1 MSNGFIVLSRKM
13 LNWEWKDDPNMV
25 ALWVHILL
33 RCNWKDDRLHGHDIP
48 RGSFLTS
55 YYDLSKE
62 TGIPK
67 TTVVRC
73 IQRMIDSGEIRKQRY
88 GNGTLITAIKYKDFQ
103 DRDVE
108 SGTQTEQ
115 KRNESGTQTE
125 RNRNQIT
132 INNKNNKETKKQY
145 SRQAEPP
152 TWEEVESYAYAIG
165 YIDPLPFYR
174 QMENSGWTY
183 KGEPVKDWRRLLK
196 GFKRQQDMD
205 RSKAMASH
213 QCQTEHLPEYMKQ
226 PQPEPEGTDQELM
239 AEMLE
244 WQRKN
249 GGQT

>member
-1 MSNGFIVLSRKM
+1 MSDEGFIIIQRRIE
-13 LNWEWKDDPNMV
+13 NWQWWGNIYAMAIWLYIIEN
-25 ALWVHILL
+25 A
-33 RCNWKDDRLHGHDIP
+33 NWKDGYWSVTGEKVE
-48 RGSFLTS
+48 RGCFITS
-55 YYDLSKE
+55 
-62 TGIPK
+62 
-67 TTVVRC
+67 
-73 IQRMIDSGEIRKQRY
+73 KQRIAEELNISRNTVDRWLKQFEKCGQITCHVTGKYTRINVVNY
-88 GNGTLITAIKYKDFQ
+88 GKYQ
-103 DRDVE
+103 AYE
-108 SGTQTEQ
+108 SVRGQVIEQETEQ
-115 KRNESGTQTE
+115 ETE
-125 RNRNQIT
+125 HNRTKKQS
-132 INNKNNKETKKQY
+132 NKETKKQY

-152 TWEEVESYAYAIG
+152 TWEEVESFAYAIG

-183 KGEPVKDWRRLLK
+183 KGEPVKEWRRLLR

-213 QCQTEHLPEYMKQ
+213 QRQTEHLPEYMKQ